1 MAKDQSIS
9 EEIYNTLKAKII
21 SFEYQP
27 GQLLMVQQVA
37 EEYQI
42 SRTPARE
49 AMVRLRDDGFLS
61 ETNSRKFCVAEIKM
75 DYIRDLYALRIILES
90 AAIRNSVGQ
99 VPKKKITSMR
109 LCSQKM
115 DNALAAKNYSEFFKL
130 DEQFH
135 LQILSL
141 KSNLLVDSIYQN
153 ICDHQQQIRYITASI
168 ENRIS
173 VAVSEH
179 NLITDAIESGEV
191 EAAVNCLQGHLNKT
205 VEDIEHLRT
214 YSPMFASI
222 IK

>member
-1 MAKDQSIS
+1 MAKEQSVS
-9 EEIYNTLKAKII
+9 EEIYNILKAKII

-37 EEYQI
+37 EEYDI

-75 DYIRDLYALRIILES
+75 DYIRDLYALRLILES

-99 VPKKKITSMR
+99 VPKEKIDEMR
-109 LCSQKM
+109 ICSRQM
-115 DNALAAKNYSEFFKL
+115 EDALEAKDYSEFFKK
-130 DEQFH
+130 DEEFH
-135 LQILSL
+135 LKLLAL
-141 KSNLLVDSIYQN
+141 KSNILVDTIYKN
-153 ICDHQQQIRYITASI
+153 ICDHQQQIRYITAGI
-168 ENRIS
+168 ENRVS

-179 NLITDAIESGEV
+179 DLITNAIESGDAET
-191 EAAVNCLQGHLNKT
+191 AVSYLNHHLTKT
-205 VEDIEHLRT
+205 VDDIEHLRT